1 MGAFR
6 VVNMPNYRV
15 VKQLKPTPQTGD
27 AWWAERK
34 VYVAKLDDSEQVWE
48 YSGSSAEASASKKMN
63 ELTGSDDSGR
73 KYKVIEVGE

>member
-6 VVNMPNYRV
+6 VVNMPNYRI

-34 VYVAKLDDSEQVWE
+34 VYVAKLDDS
-48 YSGSSAEASASKKMN
+48 
-63 ELTGSDDSGR
+63 GR

>member
-1 MGAFR
+1 
-6 VVNMPNYRV
+6 MPKYRI

-34 VYVAKLDDSEQVWE
+34 VYVAKLDDSD
-48 YSGSSAEASASKKMN
+48 